1 MDDPILDEE
10 LNLTNQLG
18 QSVRFWEKRRITY
31 NVLVGVCGFIILIIY
46 WKYTRWYDVV
56 FASIYAIIMN
66 LAYMT
71 GFYLETLDLHF
82 LNSRFSIHRRRPT
95 LFILGTI
102 LACIFTLLAGF
113 IAFEITT

>member
-10 LNLTNQLG
+10 LNLSNQLG

-31 NVLVGVCGFIILIIY
+31 NVLVGVCSLLVLIVY
-46 WKYTRWYDVV
+46 WKYTRWYDVI
-56 FASIYAIIMN
+56 FASIYAFIMN

-82 LNSRFSIHRRRPT
+82 FNSRFSIHKHRPT